1 MLNVRQRQLFFGV
14 SLWLASAGLVCAQ
27 VLEFPTAPITLVVRF
42 NAAGVPCAPV
52 NTVPEALE
60 DAQVQALKMQSLVP
74 GEDFVLTA
82 LPISFVGQRPEHRS
96 VAPRL
101 GQHNQEFNVPEPNK

>member
-1 MLNVRQRQLFFGV
+1 LLREHTRAEWV
-14 SLWLASAGLVCAQ
+14 A
-27 VLEFPTAPITLVVRF
+27 RF

-60 DAQVQALKMQSLVP
+60 DSQVQALKMQSLVP

-82 LPISFVGQRPEHRS
+82 LPISFDGQRPAHRS

-101 GQHNQEFNVPEPNK
+101 GQHNKEFEVPEKINKTEPLDFEA

>member
-1 MLNVRQRQLFFGV
+1 MLLERLIPLLR
-14 SLWLASAGLVCAQ
+14 AQ
-27 VLEFPTAPITLVVRF
+27 TRAEWVARF

-60 DAQVQALKMQSLVP
+60 DAQVQALQMQSLVP

-82 LPISFVGQRPEHRS
+82 LPISFDGQRPAHRS

-101 GQHNQEFNVPEPNK
+101 GQHNQEFEVSEKNKQNNASRL

>member
-1 MLNVRQRQLFFGV
+1 MLEQLIP
-14 SLWLASAGLVCAQ
+14 LLLKCTRAEWI
-27 VLEFPTAPITLVVRF
+27 ERF

-52 NTVPEALE
+52 NTVPEALA

-82 LPISFVGQRPEHRS
+82 LPVSFDGQRPQHRS
-96 VAPRL
+96 VAPKL
-101 GQHNQEFNVPEPNK
+101 GQHNKEFDVPESIDSSGRSGYRN

>member
-1 MLNVRQRQLFFGV
+1 V
-14 SLWLASAGLVCAQ
+14 WLA
-27 VLEFPTAPITLVVRF
+27 RF
-42 NAAGVPCAPV
+42 NSAGVPCAPV

-60 DAQVQALKMQSLVP
+60 DAQVQALKMQSRVP

-82 LPISFVGQRPEHRS
+82 LPISFDGERPVHRS

-101 GQHNQEFNVPEPNK
+101 GQHNQDFAVPIKK